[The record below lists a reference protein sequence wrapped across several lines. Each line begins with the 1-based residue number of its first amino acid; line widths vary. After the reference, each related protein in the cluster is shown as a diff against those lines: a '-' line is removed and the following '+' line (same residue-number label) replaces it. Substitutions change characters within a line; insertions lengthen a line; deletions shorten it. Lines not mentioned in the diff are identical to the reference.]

1 MQRFL
6 EALRELSKEER
17 EARVKGEEGRR
28 NHLLSSII
36 GNFQFMPHQAGQGR
50 HRITQAVSRYVPA
63 SAVKDQQGPKV
74 SLLAGNS
81 TCQCEKVAGWS
92 ELHPETEPA
101 TKAERRH
108 MLPASVLRR

>member
-6 EALRELSKEER
+6 EALRELSKGER

-28 NHLLSSII
+28 NHLISNVI

-50 HRITQAVSRYVPA
+50 HRITQVVSMYVPA

-74 SLLAGNS
+74 SFLAGNS

-92 ELHPETEPA
+92 ELHPETAPV
-101 TKAERRH
+101 TKTERKH
-108 MLPASVLRR
+108 VLPASVLRR